1 MLPLIHPTAIIS
13 SKAELASDV
22 KVGAYSLIGPQV
34 NIDKGTEIKSHVVI
48 EGDTT
53 IGKNNRIFQFASL
66 GAIPQDKKY
75 HNEPT
80 KLVIG
85 DGNTIREYCTFNIGT
100 VTGIG
105 ETQVGNDNWIMAYV
119 HIAHDC
125 VVGSHTILA
134 NNTTLAGHVVLKDW
148 VLTGGYTLILQ
159 FCQIGEHAMTAFG
172 TRVNKDVPPY
182 VMEAGTKMKPAGIN
196 LEGLKRRGFSAEQ
209 IVHIKEA
216 YKILYRQNR
225 SFMSAKKEICLLAN
239 KYPELYVFKQFFDSM
254 QCGIVR

>member
-1 MLPLIHPTAIIS
+1 MVDIHPTAIVDR
-13 SKAELASDV
+13 KAQLADSV
-22 KVGAYSLIGPQV
+22 KVGPYCVVGPQV
-34 NIDKGTEIKSHVVI
+34 SIEAGTELKSHVVI
-48 EGDTT
+48 EGRTA
-53 IGKNNRIFQFASL
+53 IGENNIFFPFS
-66 GAIPQDKKY
+66 AIGGVPQDKKY
-75 HNEPT
+75 HGEDSQ
-80 KLVIG
+80 LIIG
-85 DGNTIREYCTFNIGT
+85 NGNTIRENCTINIGT
-100 VTGIG
+100 ESGGGLTW
-105 ETQVGNDNWIMAYV
+105 VGDDNWIMAYV

-182 VMEAGTKMKPAGIN
+182 VMAAGTKMKPAGIN

>member
-1 MLPLIHPTAIIS
+1 MMPLIHPTAIIS
-13 SKAELASDV
+13 PKAELACDV

-34 NIDKGTEIKSHVVI
+34 KIDQGTEIKSHVVI

-75 HNEPT
+75 HDEAT

-85 DGNTIREYCTFNIGT
+85 DGNIIREYCTFNIGT
-100 VTGIG
+100 ITGIG
-105 ETQVGNDNWIMAYV
+105 ETRVGSDNWIMAYV

-125 VVGSHTILA
+125 VVGNHTVLA

-172 TRVNKDVPPY
+172 THVDKDVPPY
-182 VMEAGTKMKPAGIN
+182 VMAAGIKVKPAGIN
-196 LEGLKRRGFSAEQ
+196 LEGLKRRRFSAEQ
-209 IVHIKEA
+209 IAHIKEA
-216 YKILYRQNR
+216 YKILYRQDR
-225 SFMSAKKEICLLAN
+225 SFVSAKEQICLLAN
-239 KYPELYVFKQFFDSM
+239 KYPELDVFKQFFASM
-254 QCGIVR
+254 RRGIVR